1 MPKARYKRLVL
12 KLSGTF
18 LATPEEPLL
27 SPKQLKATADLIAS
41 VYQHHQPLQ
50 LVIVTGAGNLLR
62 GRDINRVISKGI
74 AHSLGM
80 MGTVIN
86 AAALAESLRNS
97 GIKARFLSALHI
109 PQVTES
115 YTQPRALEL
124 LEENKVVVVGGG
136 VGIGYLSTDTAAIIL
151 ARQLN
156 CQVVLK
162 ATDVDG
168 AYDTDPQ
175 ENPGAKQYEKLS
187 FDEAISKDLK
197 IMDRTAFVLAK
208 EGRIPLVIFNFADP
222 TALEKL
228 LSGERVG
235 TIIQE
240 NPQD

>member
-1 MPKARYKRLVL
+1 ML

-27 SPKQLKATADLIAS
+27 SPKQLKAVADLIAS
-41 VYQHHQPLQ
+41 VYQRCQPLQ

-62 GRDINRVISKGI
+62 GRDVNQVISKGI

-80 MGTVIN
+80 MGTIIN

-97 GIKARFLSALHI
+97 GVKAQFLSTIHI
-109 PQVTES
+109 PQLTES

-136 VGIGYLSTDTAAIIL
+136 VGIGYLSTDTAAIIV

-156 CQVVLK
+156 CEAVLK

-175 ENPGAKQYEKLS
+175 KKPGAKRYEKLS
-187 FDEAISKDLK
+187 FDEALIKNLK
-197 IMDRTAFVLAK
+197 VMDRTAFVLAK
-208 EGRIPLVIFNFADP
+208 EGRVPLVIFNFTDP
-222 TALEKL
+222 TALERL
-228 LSGERVG
+228 LSGEKVG
-235 TIIQE
+235 TIVQE
-240 NPQD
+240 